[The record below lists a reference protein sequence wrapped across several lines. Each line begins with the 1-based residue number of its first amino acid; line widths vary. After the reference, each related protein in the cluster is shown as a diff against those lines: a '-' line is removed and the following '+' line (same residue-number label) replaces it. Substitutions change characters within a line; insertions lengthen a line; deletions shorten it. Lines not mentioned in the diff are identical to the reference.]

1 MKKMLVN
8 MSEPGECRI
17 AVMSGPNLEEF
28 YIERTANAPI
38 VGNIYKGIV
47 RNVEPAL
54 QAAFVDFGKEKSGF
68 LHVTELSEKPSG
80 RGREAKEGGKEG
92 GKEKRPEKE
101 RSIQSVLKRGQE
113 VTVQVIREPIDHK
126 GASLS
131 MRVSLPGRYL
141 VLMPGFDKVG
151 VSRKITDVRERDK
164 LREALAA
171 LKPPQGMGFIVRT
184 AGIDRTKDDLAHDLK
199 YLLRLWDTVA
209 KRAKRLKAP
218 AALYEESDLVIRVIR
233 DIFSSDVESIVVDTP
248 EGEREVKEFLRTV
261 MPRYQSRVK
270 LHTEKAPLFHHYRIE
285 QAVEAI
291 FEPKV
296 ALPSGGSLVIEQTEA
311 LVAIDVNSGKFTRE
325 SDAEETGYRTNLEA
339 AAEIPKQLRLRD
351 LGGLVICD
359 FIDMDS
365 ESHVRE
371 VENLF
376 ESEMK
381 KDRARCRFTRMSRF
395 GVIEITRQKI
405 RAGAER
411 MSHESCP
418 ACQGTGRVKTAESTA
433 LKALRDARVA
443 LLSEKASRVQ
453 IRCAGRDAQHL
464 LNAKRKVLSELETGS
479 GKQIRVVMDAG
490 LAPGTYLISALDK
503 EGKAV

>member
-1 MKKMLVN
+1 MKRMLVN

-17 AVMSGPNLEEF
+17 AVMNDANLEEF
-28 YIERTANAPI
+28 YCERTSNAPL
-38 VGNIYKGIV
+38 VGNLYKGIV

-68 LHVTELSEKPSG
+68 LHVTELSEKSGG
-80 RGREAKEGGKEG
+80 RGKAEVAGA
-92 GKEKRPEKE
+92 KEKRGEKE
-101 RSIQSVLKRGQE
+101 RAIQSVLKRGQE
-113 VTVQVIREPIDHK
+113 VIVQAIREPIDHK

-151 VSRKITDVRERDK
+151 VSRKITDVREREK

-184 AGIDRTKDDLAHDLK
+184 AGIDRTKDELARDLQ

-209 KRAKRLKAP
+209 KRAKRAKPP
-218 AALYEESDLVIRVIR
+218 ATLYEESDLVIRVIR
-233 DIFSSDVESIVVDTP
+233 DIFSADVESIILDTP
-248 EGEREVKEFLRTV
+248 EGERLVRDFLRTV

-270 LHTEKAPLFHHYRIE
+270 LHDGKAPLFHHYRIE
-285 QAVEAI
+285 DAVASLY
-291 FEPKV
+291 EPRV
-296 ALPSGGSLVIEQTEA
+296 ALPSGGGLVIEQTEA
-311 LVAIDVNSGKFTRE
+311 LVAIDVNSGKFTKE
-325 SDAEETGYRTNLEA
+325 SDAEETGFKTNLEA
-339 AAEIPKQLRLRD
+339 ACEIPKQLRLRD

-365 ESHVRE
+365 EEHIRE
-371 VENLF
+371 VERLF

-395 GVIEITRQKI
+395 GIIEITRQKI

-411 MSHESCP
+411 MSHEACP
-418 ACQGTGRVKTAESTA
+418 SCQGTGRVKTAESTA
-433 LKALRDARVA
+433 LKILRDARVA
-443 LLSEKASRVQ
+443 LLSEGASRIQ
-453 IRCAGRDAQHL
+453 IRCADRDGQHL
-464 LNAKRKVLSELETGS
+464 LNAKRKTLAELEAGS
-479 GKQIRVVMDAG
+479 GKAIRVLADPA
-490 LAPGTYLISALDK
+490 LAPGVYMISALDR